1 MFKKRNVEIKVDVAF
16 SLDKDIQE
24 VKKDLVEY
32 IERMREIHKIY
43 LIPTESIGYNGVLH
57 ITFEGEPITK
67 KNKKMQDRE
76 KLTYIGIFK
85 LWDSFS
91 KERQKLQE
99 RLRRKYEAE
108 YQIEV
113 IDQVMHQGDD
123 RVLAI
128 LVAKKL
134 D

>member
-1 MFKKRNVEIKVDVAF
+1 MFKKRDAKIEVDVAF

-99 RLRRKYEAE
+99 KLRRKYEAE
-108 YQIEV
+108 YRIEV

>member
-1 MFKKRNVEIKVDVAF
+1 MFKKRDAKIEVNVSF

-57 ITFEGEPITK
+57 ITFEGESITK

-99 RLRRKYEAE
+99 KLRRKYEAE
-108 YQIEV
+108 YRIEV